1 MKNTRLMSLSLLV
14 ALSSGCAAKLNLEI
28 LAPAQ
33 ITVPDDIQTIAFVDR
48 SRAKNVGQGIL
59 GALEGAISGEA
70 IGADTEGRKTAAGGL
85 IALLEDSPRF
95 DVVEPAMSRKELK
108 STLFDK
114 PMDKELLEKI
124 CGPVACEAVVALEA
138 FDSDSST
145 DFRTQA
151 GTKTVDGK
159 QVSTTE
165 WTAIRRTQVL
175 TAWRFYDV
183 ASGSVMDNLRDYKY
197 ARTWEAVGKSRGNAR
212 NNLPG
217 QVKTVKLV
225 GEDAGANYGRR
236 IAPHYVWVS
245 RPWFG
250 GGSDEMKLAKKQ
262 VKMDN
267 WDAASEIW
275 RSVSVNGEDATIQGK
290 AHFNLALAAE
300 VSGDIEGALSE
311 LANAADKFSN
321 TKVRTYM
328 RALKQRQQDQQQLW
342 EQMKGASEAPVE
354 DTAPVDD
361 AAPDEAPL
369 AVPGNESAPAEEGAP
384 APVEE

>member
-1 MKNTRLMSLSLLV
+1 MKNTRLLSLSLMV
-14 ALSSGCAAKLNLEI
+14 ALSSGCGAKLNLEI

-59 GALEGAISGEA
+59 GALEGAVTGEA
-70 IGADTEGRKTAAGGL
+70 IGADTQGRKTAAAGL

-95 DVVEPAMSRKELK
+95 DVVEPAISRKELK

-114 PMDKELLEKI
+114 PMDKELLDKI

-151 GTKTVDGK
+151 ATKTVEGK
-159 QVSTTE
+159 QVATTE
-165 WTAIRRTQVL
+165 WTAVRTTQVL

-183 ASGSVMDNLRDYKY
+183 ASGSIMDNLRDYKY
-197 ARTWEAVGKSRGNAR
+197 ARTWQATGKSRGNAR

-217 QVKTVKLV
+217 QVKTVKIV

-236 IAPHYVWVS
+236 IAPHYVWVT

-267 WDAASEIW
+267 WDAAAEIW
-275 RSVSVNGEDATIQGK
+275 RSVSVNGEDSTIQGK

-300 VSGDIEGALSE
+300 VAGDIEGALAE
-311 LANAADKFSN
+311 LTNAADKFAN
-321 TKVRTYM
+321 AKVRTYM
-328 RALKQRQQDQQQLW
+328 RVLKQRLDDQQQLW
-342 EQMKGASEAPVE
+342 DQMKGASGASAVE
-354 DTAPVDD
+354 ESVPE
-361 AAPDEAPL
+361 EAPL
-369 AVPGNESAPAEEGAP
+369 AVPGDTPDTEDAAPPTTGEE
-384 APVEE
+384 